1 MPISTASL
9 PLTIDNP
16 TQLPESFGVEQLE
29 KMPLPRAV
37 LMCPPDYFDIVDV
50 KNPFMVGQQGKAD
63 LRLARKQWEAV
74 KRAFE
79 EAGIEVKT
87 IPPVE
92 GCEDMVFCANPIFAG
107 LDQNDRRVCV
117 LSHMRYPSRRREV
130 PAHAEWF
137 AQNGYRVV
145 SIGEPSWL
153 FEGSGDALWHPGR
166 RLIWGGYGP
175 RTNRE
180 IYPKLAETFGAPV
193 VMLELK
199 TDLFYHLDT
208 CLALVDENTAVVH
221 PPALT
226 ADGMA
231 LVRRLFRRVIEADA
245 HEAAAITAC
254 NGAAFLGKRY
264 VVQQGARKV
273 TGVLRELGIEVTEVD
288 TSEFIKSGGSV
299 FCMKMYLF

>member
-1 MPISTASL
+1 MPTSTASL
-9 PLTIDNP
+9 PLIIDKLEH
-16 TQLPESFGVEQLE
+16 LPEFFSVEQLE
-29 KMPLPRAV
+29 RMPLPRAV

-63 LRLARKQWEAV
+63 LPLARKQWEAV

-79 EAGIEVKT
+79 EAGIEVKI

-92 GCEDMVFCANPIFAG
+92 GCEDMVFCANPVIAG
-107 LDQNDRRVCV
+107 LDQNGRRVCV
-117 LSHMRYPSRRREV
+117 LSHMRHASRRREV

-137 AQNGYRVV
+137 AAHGYRVV
-145 SIGEPSWL
+145 SIGDPSWL
-153 FEGSGDALWHPGR
+153 FEGCGDALWHPGR

-180 IYPKLAETFGAPV
+180 IYPKLSEAFGAPV

-231 LVRRLFRRVIEADA
+231 LVRRMFSRVIEADE

-254 NGAAFLGKRY
+254 NGASFLGKRY
-264 VVQQGARKV
+264 VVQRGAERI
-273 TGVLRELGIEVTEVD
+273 TGMLKRLGIEVAEVE